1 MADGH
6 PTVVMDPAVLHV
18 DLEQNIEVAHVHH
31 LPPYMEVQIALE
43 AHHNRPVVILGH
55 AVRNI
60 K

>member
-6 PTVVMDPAVLHV
+6 PTVVTDPAVLHV

>member
-1 MADGH
+1 MVGGH

-55 AVRNI
+55 VVRDI
-60 K
+60 E

>member
-6 PTVVMDPAVLHV
+6 PGVVMARAVLHV

-43 AHHNRPVVILGH
+43 AHHNRPVVILAH

>member
-1 MADGH
+1 MVGGH

-55 AVRNI
+55 AVRNMI
-60 K
+60 